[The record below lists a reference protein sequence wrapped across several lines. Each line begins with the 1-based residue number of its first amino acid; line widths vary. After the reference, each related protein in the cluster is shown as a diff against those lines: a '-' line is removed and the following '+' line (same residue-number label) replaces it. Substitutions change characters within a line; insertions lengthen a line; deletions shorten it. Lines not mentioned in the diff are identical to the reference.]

1 MDFLGIGGPELLLIL
16 LIFFIFFGPSKLPEI
31 AGMIG
36 KAMRKLK
43 QASAEMNKNLQEIAD
58 EVKEETGK
66 EANSTVSGST
76 GLTKD
81 LKDISKEMG
90 DMAKEVNTS
99 VRSATGLTR
108 DVRKAS
114 KEIASVAKEA
124 STDLNPKQGE
134 VPKSPGKEDPT

>member
-16 LIFFIFFGPSKLPEI
+16 LIFFIFLGPSKLPEI

-58 EVKEETGK
+58 EVKETGK
-66 EANSTVSGST
+66 EASSTVSGDT

-90 DMAKEVNTS
+90 DVAKEVNTS
-99 VRSATGLTR
+99 VGSAAGLTK

-124 STDLNPKQGE
+124 SSNLDPKQGE
-134 VPKSPGKEDPT
+134 IPKNTGKENPT